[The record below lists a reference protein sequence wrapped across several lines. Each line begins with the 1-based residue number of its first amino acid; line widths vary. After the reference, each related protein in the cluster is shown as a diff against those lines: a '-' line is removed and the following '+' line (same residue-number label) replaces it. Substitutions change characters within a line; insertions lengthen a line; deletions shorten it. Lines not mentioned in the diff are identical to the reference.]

1 MTVMR
6 RPISCTNSIA
16 MAFHVPAVS
25 MAMGQKMCVLAKLA
39 YFKIFCCAAW
49 SAAAPGVLRIVQEVT
64 NDIFDCCIVEIPPG
78 YDEALTI
85 QEAASNSQSSVS
97 IANSLYVI

>member
-25 MAMGQKMCVLAKLA
+25 MAMGRKMCVLAKLA
-39 YFKIFCCAAW
+39 YFEIFCCAAW
-49 SAAAPGVLRIVQEVT
+49 SAAAPGVL
-64 NDIFDCCIVEIPPG
+64 
-78 YDEALTI
+78 
-85 QEAASNSQSSVS
+85 SVLA
-97 IANSLYVI
+97 I

>member
-39 YFKIFCCAAW
+39 YLESFCCAAT
-49 SAAAPGVLRIVQEVT
+49 AAAPGVLSVLAIW
-64 NDIFDCCIVEIPPG
+64 DSA
-78 YDEALTI
+78 Y
-85 QEAASNSQSSVS
+85 VS
-97 IANSLYVI
+97 IIIIIIIIIIIMVVWHRLT